1 MRRHPRPQTK
11 SRRVKKAMLENV
23 RYDQRYDS
31 LLVVY
36 RFGSYTQA
44 ASSLALT
51 PSAVSQQIHSVER
64 ELGTTLFVRR
74 KNRLAPTAE
83 CELVVKNVQRIH
95 ALCRQMSDGIDLSR
109 RHIDRLCIGVTPSA
123 ENYALSGV
131 LLSPTDT
138 DPPLQLKITSGSAD
152 ELCGRLKNHEIDLAV
167 IEGPCNTDGFVSVLM
182 DTDHLTVV
190 VPPGSSFANDG
201 MITVSRLLSERLIL
215 KPQSSGTRVLFES
228 SLKSAGVPID
238 RLNVIMELDG
248 IDTIVRLVNSGYGL
262 SVLSNNACR
271 EYVQRGDIAV
281 VSLEGISMCRTVR
294 MLYRPG
300 DDMQSMIK
308 TIQHYYNSPADAV
321 ASKEDHNAK

>member
-1 MRRHPRPQTK
+1 
-11 SRRVKKAMLENV
+11 MLENV

-36 RFGSYTQA
+36 RFGSYTRA
-44 ASSLALT
+44 AGSLALT

-83 CELVVKNVQRIH
+83 CELVVKNVQRIR
-95 ALCRQMSDGIDLSR
+95 ALCRQMSDGLDLSR

-152 ELCGRLKNHEIDLAV
+152 ELCSRLHNHEIDLAV

-182 DTDHLTVV
+182 DTDHLTVA
-190 VPPGSSFANDG
+190 VPPAGRFAGDG
-201 MITVSRLLSERLIL
+201 MITVRQLLSERLIL

-228 SLKSAGVPID
+228 SLKSAGIPID
-238 RLNVIMELDG
+238 RLNIIMELDG
-248 IDTIVRLVNSGYGL
+248 IDTIIRLVNSGYGL

-281 VSLEGISMCRTVR
+281 VNLEGISMCRTVR

-300 DDMQSMIK
+300 DDMQSIVK
-308 TIQHYYNSPADAV
+308 TIQLYYNSPAETG
-321 ASKEDHNAK
+321 ASKEDHDVK